1 MRWFK
6 LLYFR
11 LYGLLF
17 KNRVEQEM
25 DEELRFHMQMRVRE
39 NIRRGMSQ
47 DEARLDAVERF
58 GNLTRIKEACRDIKG
73 GGIMETALQDLR
85 FAARMLLKRPGF
97 TAVAVLTLALGIG
110 ANTAIFSVVNAV
122 LLRPLPYREP
132 GRLVELWE
140 TNPVKGW
147 TDAPAAPANFY
158 DWQEQN
164 EAFEGMAGYRP
175 SPGNFALM
183 GTGEPER
190 LRGIQVTGNLFS
202 VLGVEAALGRT
213 FFPEETWE
221 GNSQVVVLSH
231 KLWSRR
237 FNQDADIIGQTILLN
252 GQNYMVIGVMP
263 DDFYFP
269 AREVELWVPYGWN
282 PARIPDYRRPHFIN
296 VVARLKSGV
305 SVEQARTEMDTIAG
319 RLEQQ
324 YPGTN
329 TKMGVGL
336 GYLHEWTVADTRLP
350 LFILL
355 AAVGFIL
362 MIACANIAN
371 LLLSRSAT
379 RMKEIAIRTA
389 LGAGRL
395 RLVRQL
401 LTESL
406 LMSVVGS
413 ALGLLLAVW
422 GKEMLLTFSP
432 GNIPRFDE
440 ISIDGRVLS
449 FTLGIAI
456 LTTVFF
462 GLVPAM
468 AGSKVDLTSSLKEGG
483 QKGGGGAQRNR
494 SRSLFVVLEV
504 AFALVLLIG
513 AGLMIKS
520 FIRLQQVNPGF
531 DPNNILALRI
541 SLPESKY
548 KEDPQVIAFYQQALE
563 RINNLSGVKAVGS
576 TSVLPLQGP
585 GWTSDFTIEGRLP
598 EEYGKEVR
606 HREISPDYFRAIGLP
621 LLSGRL
627 FAGSDSQDRPVV
639 VIINETL
646 ARRFFSDEDPIG
658 KRLKFGKPDQDA
670 PWYTI
675 VGVVGDEKQ
684 DGLGK
689 DVRPEIYQSYL
700 QSARSGMTLIVRTA
714 ADPKGLIGAVR
725 GEIWALDKE
734 IPVYDIKTMKEALYE
749 SVARERF
756 TVLLLTIFAAVA
768 LILSAVGIYSV
779 MSYSVAQRTHEIGI
793 RMALG
798 AQVKD
803 VLKLVLRQAMGP
815 AMIGV
820 AVGLAGAF
828 VLTRLISSLLY
839 NVSVTDP
846 VTFGLIPLLLAG
858 VALVA
863 CLIPARRAMRVDPM
877 IALRY
882 E

>member
-25 DEELRFHMQMRVRE
+25 DEELRFHVQMRIRE
-39 NIRRGMSQ
+39 NIQRGMSR
-47 DEARLDAVERF
+47 DEARLDAVKRF
-58 GNLTRIKEACRDIKG
+58 GNLARIKEACRDIKG

-97 TAVAVLTLALGIG
+97 AAVAVLTLALGIG

-122 LLRPLPYREP
+122 LLRPLPYQEP
-132 GRLVELWE
+132 GRLVEIWE
-140 TNPVKGW
+140 TNPIKGW

-164 EAFEGMAGYRP
+164 DVFEGMAAYRP
-175 SPGNFALM
+175 SPGNFTLM

-190 LRGIQVTGNLFS
+190 LRGMEATGTLFT
-202 VLGVEAALGRT
+202 VLGVEARLGRT
-213 FFPEETWE
+213 FLPEETWE
-221 GNSQVVVLSH
+221 GKNQVVVLSH
-231 KLWSRR
+231 RLWARR
-237 FNQDADIIGQTILLN
+237 FNQDSDIIGQTILLD
-252 GQNYMVIGVMP
+252 GQSYTVIGVMP
-263 DDFYFP
+263 DGFYFP
-269 AREVELWVPYGWN
+269 TKEVELWVPYGWN
-282 PARIPDYRRPHFIN
+282 PNQIPNYRRPHFVRVI
-296 VVARLKSGV
+296 ARLKPGV
-305 SVEQARTEMDTIAG
+305 SPEQARTEMDTIAS

-336 GYLHEWTVADTRLP
+336 GLLHDWTVADTRLP
-350 LFILL
+350 LLILL

-371 LLLSRSAT
+371 LLLSLSAT

-395 RLVRQL
+395 RLVRQM

-406 LMSVVGS
+406 LLSVVGS
-413 ALGLLLAVW
+413 VLGLLLAVW
-422 GKEMLLTFSP
+422 GKDMLLAFSP

-449 FTLGIAI
+449 FTLGIVI

-462 GLVPAM
+462 GLVPAL

-520 FIRLQQVNPGF
+520 FIRLQQVDPGF

-548 KEDPQVIAFYQQALE
+548 KEDQQVIAFYQQALE
-563 RINNLSGVKAVGS
+563 RINNLSGVKAGT
-576 TSVLPLQGP
+576 TSVPPLKGFS
-585 GWTSDFTIEGRLP
+585 WTSDFTIEGRPP

-606 HREISPDYFRAIGLP
+606 HKEISPDYFRALGIP

-627 FAGSDSQDRPVV
+627 FTDSDNKDRPVV

-646 ARRFFSDEDPIG
+646 ARRFFAGEDPIG
-658 KRLKFGKPDQDA
+658 KRLRFGKPDEDT

-684 DGLGK
+684 DGLGI

-700 QSARSGMTLIVRTA
+700 QAARSGMTLVVRTEG
-714 ADPKGLIGAVR
+714 DPKGLIGAVR
-725 GEIWALDKE
+725 NEIWALDKE
-734 IPVYDIKTMKEALYE
+734 IPVYDIKTMKEMLYE
-749 SVARERF
+749 SMARERF
-756 TVLLLTIFAAVA
+756 TVLLLTIFAGVA
-768 LILSAVGIYSV
+768 LILSAAGIYSV

-798 AQVKD
+798 AQTKE

-815 AMIGV
+815 AIIGV

-839 NVSVTDP
+839 KVSVTDP
-846 VTFGLIPLLLAG
+846 VTFGLISLLLIG
-858 VALVA
+858 VALLA
-863 CLIPARRAMRVDPM
+863 CLIPARRAMRVDPI

>member
-1 MRWFK
+1 MRWLK
-6 LLYFR
+6 LLHFR

-17 KNRVEQEM
+17 KNRIEREM
-25 DEELRFHMQMRVRE
+25 DEELRFHVQMRILE
-39 NIRRGMSQ
+39 NVRRGMSY
-47 DEARLDAVERF
+47 DEARIDAVKGF
-58 GNLTRIKEACRDIKG
+58 GNLTRIKEACRDIRG
-73 GGIMETALQDLR
+73 GGLMETMLQDLR
-85 FAARMLLKRPGF
+85 YGARMLIKKPGF
-97 TAVAVLTLALGIG
+97 AAVAVLTLALGIG

-132 GRLVELWE
+132 GRLVEIWE
-140 TNPVKGW
+140 TNPIKGW
-147 TDAPAAPANFY
+147 TDAPAAPANYF
-158 DWQEQN
+158 DWDQQN
-164 EAFEGMAGYRP
+164 DVFEGMAAHWP
-175 SPGNFALM
+175 SPGNLALM
-183 GTGEPER
+183 GMGEPER
-190 LRGIQVTGNLFS
+190 LRCLGATGNLFT
-202 VLGVEAALGRT
+202 VLGVEPALGRT
-213 FFPEETWE
+213 FLPEETWE
-221 GNSQVVVLSH
+221 GNNMVVVLSH
-231 KLWSRR
+231 GLWVRR
-237 FNQDADIIGQTILLN
+237 FDQDVNIIGRPILLD
-252 GQNYMVIGVMP
+252 GQSYTVVGVMP

-269 AREVELWVPYGWN
+269 TKEVELWVPWGWN
-282 PARIPDYRRPHFIN
+282 PTRITSMRRPHFAR

-305 SVEQARTEMDTIAG
+305 TLERARTEMDTIAS

-336 GYLHEWTVADTRLP
+336 GLLHEWTVSDTRLP
-350 LFILL
+350 LLILL

-371 LLLSRSAT
+371 LLLSRAAT

-406 LMSVVGS
+406 LMSVAGS

-422 GKEMLLTFSP
+422 GKDLLLAFSP
-432 GNIPRFDE
+432 GSIPRFDE
-440 ISIDGRVLS
+440 ISIDGRVLV
-449 FTLGIAI
+449 FTLGITF

-462 GLVPAM
+462 GLVPSL
-468 AGSKVDLTSSLKEGG
+468 AGSKLDLTISLKEGG
-483 QKGGGGAQRNR
+483 QKQGGAQHNR
-494 SRSLFVVLEV
+494 SRSLFVILEV

-520 FIRLQQVNPGF
+520 FVRLRQVNPGF
-531 DPNNILALRI
+531 DPSNILALRV

-548 KEDPQVIAFYQQALE
+548 KEDPQAIDFFQQALE
-563 RINNLSGVKAVGS
+563 RIKNLPGVKAAGA
-576 TSVLPLQGP
+576 TSVPPLKGS
-585 GWTSDFTIEGRLP
+585 GWTSDFTIEGRPP

-606 HREISPDYFRAIGLP
+606 HKEISPDYFRAIGVP

-627 FAGSDSQDRPVV
+627 FTDSDNADKPV
-639 VIINETL
+639 VIIINQTL
-646 ARRFFSDEDPIG
+646 ARRYFSGEDPIG
-658 KRLKFGKPDQDA
+658 KRLRFGRPDQEE

-675 VGVVGDEKQ
+675 VGVAGDEKQ
-684 DGLGK
+684 DGLGI
-689 DVRPEIYQSYL
+689 DVKPEIYQSYL
-700 QSARSGMTLIVRTA
+700 QSARSGMTLIVRA
-714 ADPKGLIGAVR
+714 EADPKGLIGAVR
-725 GEIWALDKE
+725 GELWGVDKE
-734 IPVYDIKTMKEALYE
+734 IPVYDIKTMQEVLYE

-768 LILSAVGIYSV
+768 LILSAAGIYSV

-803 VLKLVLRQAMGP
+803 VLKLVVRQAMML
-815 AMIGV
+815 ALTGV
-820 AVGLAGAF
+820 LIGLAGAF
-828 VLTRLISSLLY
+828 ALTRLISNLLY
-839 NVSVTDP
+839 DVSVTDP
-846 VTFGLIPLLLAG
+846 ATFGLISLLLVG
-858 VALVA
+858 VALLA
-863 CLIPARRAMRVDPM
+863 CLIPARRATRVDPM